1 MFWILCAALVVVVAV
16 AILKPFLR
24 ARTTVEPA
32 AAYDLRVYQD
42 QLREVGRDLE
52 RGVINEDDAQRLRTE
67 IGRKVLEADRRLSGA
82 SGRGA
87 SGATI
92 GAAVLL
98 GLALAAAVGI
108 YLREGSPG
116 LPDQPLA
123 QRIADAQ
130 RTYEN
135 RPSQASAEAEAP
147 PRPAPLEIEGEYAE
161 LVQQLREAV
170 ARNPDDPQG
179 LALLASNEAR
189 LGNLPAARVA
199 LERLIELR
207 GDDARAGELMQLSA
221 LMVDAAGG
229 VITPEAEQMLARA
242 LQRDPALPQA
252 RYLLGLMQIQN
263 GRPDRAFPI
272 WRRLLEEGPE
282 NAPWVAPIRASMP
295 ELAWLAGQPD
305 YVPPAPRGAL
315 PGPDQDAVTAAEDM
329 TEAERTE
336 MIEGMVSGLEARLA
350 DQGGSPEEWARLIMA
365 LSVLGQADRAR
376 LIWIEAQEVFAA
388 SPEAL
393 ATVRAAV
400 DQAGLFP

>member
-24 ARTTVEPA
+24 ARRTVEPA

-116 LPDQPLA
+116 QPDQPLA

-147 PRPAPLEIEGEYAE
+147 PRPAPPEIEGEYAD

-376 LIWIEAQEVFAA
+376 LIWIEAQEVFAD

>member
-24 ARTTVEPA
+24 ARATIEPA

-82 SGRGA
+82 PGRGTP
-87 SGATI
+87 GATI

-108 YLREGSPG
+108 YLREGSPS
-116 LPDQPLA
+116 LPDRPLA

-147 PRPAPLEIEGEYAE
+147 PRPAPPAVEGEYAD

-189 LGNLPAARVA
+189 LGNLAAARVA

-207 GDDARAGELMQLSA
+207 GDDARPEELMQLSA

-229 VITPEAEQMLARA
+229 VITPEAERMLARA

-282 NAPWVAPIRASMP
+282 NAPWIAPIRASMP

-305 YVPPAPRGAL
+305 YVPPAPQGAL

-329 TEAERTE
+329 TDAERTE